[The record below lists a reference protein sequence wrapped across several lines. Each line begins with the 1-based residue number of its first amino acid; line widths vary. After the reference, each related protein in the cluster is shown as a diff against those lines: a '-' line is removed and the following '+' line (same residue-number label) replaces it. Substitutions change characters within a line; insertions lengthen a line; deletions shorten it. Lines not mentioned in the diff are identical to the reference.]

1 MLYFDKE
8 YLSQYLDTGLSL
20 KVFVDGNMLSV
31 PSKNDLGKNRGTGY
45 QASGKPAPFDYKAV
59 TKVKI
64 GSNTYTLDM
73 LNKSDAAIPDIGS
86 VEGGDEEEVNNESV
100 VYLKEQIYKL
110 LEGKYSHINF
120 TPPDSVAKAAERG
133 LEMRKKSGGKGG
145 LNAKQAKQAGVGS
158 GVQRASNLKNKS
170 KMSPETVKRMRNFF
184 SRHNKNLKVDAG
196 KSPSQD
202 RGYIAGLLWGGS
214 PGRSWANKII
224 RQMDAADKKSK
235 Q

>member
-1 MLYFDKE
+1 MDNNDFKVKIIDFYKDVDKPIINNLYED
-8 YLSQYLDTGLSL
+8 
-20 KVFVDGNMLSV
+20 
-31 PSKNDLGKNRGTGY
+31 DLGKNKGTGY
-45 QASGKPAPFDYKAV
+45 QASGKSVPFDYKAV

-73 LNKSDAAIPDIGS
+73 LNKSDASIPNIGS
-86 VEGGDEEEVNNESV
+86 VEGGDEEEVNKESV

>member
-20 KVFVDGNMLSV
+20 KVFVNGDVLSV
-31 PSKNDLGKNRGTGY
+31 PSKNDLDKNKGTGY
-45 QASGKPAPFDYKAV
+45 QASGKPAPFDYKAI

-64 GSNTYTLDM
+64 GATTYTLDM

-120 TPPDSVAKAAERG
+120 TPPESVSNAAERG

-158 GVQRASNLKNKS
+158 GVQRASNLKNGS
-170 KMSPETVKRMRNFF
+170 KISPETVKRMRNFF
-184 SRHNKNLKVDAG
+184 SRHDKNLKVDAG
-196 KSPSQD
+196 KTPGED
-202 RGYIAGLLWGGS
+202 RGYIAGLLWGGT

-224 RQMDAADKKSK
+224 RQMDAADKKNK
-235 Q
+235 K

>member
-20 KVFVDGNMLSV
+20 KVFVDGNVLSV
-31 PSKNDLGKNRGTGY
+31 PSKNDLGKTKGTGY
-45 QASGKPAPFDYKAV
+45 NASGKPAPFDYKAI

-64 GSNTYTLDM
+64 GSTTYSLDM
-73 LNKSDAAIPDIGS
+73 LNKSDASIPDIGS
-86 VEGGDEEEVNNESV
+86 ADGEEEINKESISF
-100 VYLKEQIYKL
+100 LKEHIFKL
-110 LEGKYSHINF
+110 LEGKYDHIDF

-145 LNAKQAKQAGVGS
+145 LNAKQAKKAGVGS

-170 KMSPETVKRMRNFF
+170 KMSPETVRRMRNFF

-202 RGYIAGLLWGGS
+202 RGYIAGLLWGGN
-214 PGRSWANKII
+214 PGRSWANKVV
-224 RQMDAADKKSK
+224 RQMDAADKKK
-235 Q
+235 KK

>member
-20 KVFVDGNMLSV
+20 KVFVDGNVLSV
-31 PSKNDLGKNRGTGY
+31 PSKNDLGKTKGTGY
-45 QASGKPAPFDYKAV
+45 NASGKPAPFDYKAI

-64 GSNTYTLDM
+64 GSTTYSLDM
-73 LNKSDAAIPDIGS
+73 LNKSDASIPDIGS
-86 VEGGDEEEVNNESV
+86 ADGEDEINKESISF
-100 VYLKEQIYKL
+100 LKEHILKL
-110 LEGKYSHINF
+110 LEGKYDHIDF

-145 LNAKQAKQAGVGS
+145 LNAKQAKKAGVGS

-170 KMSPETVKRMRNFF
+170 KMSPETVRRMRNFF

-202 RGYIAGLLWGGS
+202 RGYIAGLLWGGN
-214 PGRSWANKII
+214 PGRSWANKVV
-224 RQMDAADKKSK
+224 RQMDAADKKK
-235 Q
+235 KK

>member
-20 KVFVDGNMLSV
+20 KVFVNGDMLSV
-31 PSKNDLGKNRGTGY
+31 PSKNDLGKNKGTGY
-45 QASGKPAPFDYKAV
+45 QASGKSAPFDYKAV

-64 GSNTYTLDM
+64 GSTTYTLDM
-73 LNKSDAAIPDIGS
+73 LNKSDASIPDIGS

-100 VYLKEQIYKL
+100 IFLKEQIYKL

-145 LNAKQAKQAGVGS
+145 LNAKQAKKAGVGS
-158 GVQRASNLKNKS
+158 GQ
-170 KMSPETVKRMRNFF
+170 
-184 SRHNKNLKVDAG
+184 
-196 KSPSQD
+196 
-202 RGYIAGLLWGGS
+202 
-214 PGRSWANKII
+214 
-224 RQMDAADKKSK
+224 KK
-235 Q
+235 

>member
-1 MLYFDKE
+1 
-8 YLSQYLDTGLSL
+8 LSL
-20 KVFVDGNMLSV
+20 KVFVNGDMLSV
-31 PSKNDLGKNRGTGY
+31 PSKNDLGKNKGTGY
-45 QASGKPAPFDYKAV
+45 QASGKSAPFDYKAV

-64 GSNTYTLDM
+64 GSTTYTLDM
-73 LNKSDAAIPDIGS
+73 LNKSDASIPDIGS

-100 VYLKEQIYKL
+100 IFLKEQIYKL

-145 LNAKQAKQAGVGS
+145 LNAKQAKKAGVGS
-158 GVQRASNLKNKS
+158 
-170 KMSPETVKRMRNFF
+170 
-184 SRHNKNLKVDAG
+184 
-196 KSPSQD
+196 
-202 RGYIAGLLWGGS
+202 GYIAGLLWGGS

>member
-20 KVFVDGNMLSV
+20 KVFVDGNILSV
-31 PSKNDLGKNRGTGY
+31 PSKNDLGKNKGTGY
-45 QASGKPAPFDYKAV
+45 QATGKPEPFDYKAV

-64 GSNTYTLDM
+64 GSTTYPLDM
-73 LNKSDAAIPDIGS
+73 LNKSDAAIPNIGS
-86 VEGGDEEEVNNESV
+86 VEGGEEEEINKESV
-100 VYLKEQIYKL
+100 KYLKEHLYKL
-110 LEGKYSHINF
+110 IEGKYSHINF
-120 TPPDSVAKAAERG
+120 TPPESVANAAERG

-145 LNAKQAKQAGVGS
+145 LNAKQAKKAGVGS
-158 GVQRASNLKNKS
+158 GVQRASNLKNRS

-196 KSPSQD
+196 KSPSED
-202 RGYIAGLLWGGS
+202 RGYIAGLLWGGN

-224 RQMDAADKKSK
+224 RQMDAADKKK
-235 Q
+235 KK

>member
-20 KVFVDGNMLSV
+20 NVFVDGNMLSV
-31 PSKNDLGKNRGTGY
+31 PSKNDLNKDKGTGY
-45 QASGKPAPFDYKAV
+45 KSSGKPAPFDYKAV

-64 GSNTYTLDM
+64 GATTYTLDM
-73 LNKSDAAIPDIGS
+73 LNKSDASIPDIGNAEDGES
-86 VEGGDEEEVNNESV
+86 EEINQESISF
-100 VYLKEQIYKL
+100 LKEHIYNL

-120 TPPDSVAKAAERG
+120 TPPDSVSNAAERG
-133 LEMRKKSGGKGG
+133 LELRKKSGGKGG
-145 LNAKQAKQAGVGS
+145 LDAKQAKAAGVGS

-184 SRHNKNLKVDAG
+184 SRHNKNLKIDAG
-196 KSPSQD
+196 KSPSED
-202 RGYIAGLLWGGS
+202 RGYIAGLLWGGT

-224 RQMDAADKKSK
+224 GQMDAADKKNK
-235 Q
+235 K